1 MSRSFL
7 IVLPKLN
14 SVGARAGGQRHFD
27 LGYRGRVEARAQ
39 RRQQGEHLRRG
50 IGLHRIEDARVGQRL
65 GEGAVI
71 VAHDV
76 EIDDEAWANVAAFK
90 TARAQKFLNTI
101 GHRGIPQRRARA
113 RPRQEIG
120 FGGQQT
126 SFARARWRRDERR
139 KSAILKIDA
148 ARYVARPRSGDAP

>member
-27 LGYRGRVEARAQ
+27 LDHRGRVEARAQ
-39 RRQQGEHLRRG
+39 SRQQGEHLRRG
-50 IGLHRIEDARVGQRL
+50 IGLHGIEDARVGQRL
-65 GEGAVI
+65 GEGAVV
-71 VAHDV
+71 VAHDI
-76 EIDDEAWANVAAFK
+76 EIDDEARANVAAFK
-90 TARAQKFLNTI
+90 TARAQKFLDTI

-113 RPRQEIG
+113 KPRQEPG

-126 SFARARWRRDERR
+126 SFARARWRRDER
-139 KSAILKIDA
+139 
-148 ARYVARPRSGDAP
+148 